1 MTWPELDPR
10 DEWLLNELKAAYA
23 ECMDVPEGATEAAEA
38 AFTWRR
44 IDEELDTLALS
55 FDSAVDEVALV
66 RAPASVGWRSLS
78 FDNQDFGVELEVQA
92 ERLIGQLLPPQ
103 SGDVELLAPAGVVA
117 RSTADATGCFM
128 VDRPPRGPLRLRFT
142 VGSSTL
148 VTDWVI
154 L

>member
-23 ECMDVPEGATEAAEA
+23 ERMDVPEGAMEAAEA
-38 AFTWRR
+38 TFTWRR
-44 IDEELDTLALS
+44 IDEELETLELS
-55 FDSAVDEVALV
+55 FDSAVNEAALV
-66 RAPASVGWRSLS
+66 RAPASVGWRCLS
-78 FDNQDFGVELEVQA
+78 FDNQDFGVEVEMHP

-103 SGDVELLAPAGVVA
+103 SGDVELIAPAGVVA

-128 VDRPPRGPLRLRFT
+128 VDRPPRGPLRLKCS

-148 VTDWVI
+148 VTDWVV